1 MQNDRKIGNIYE
13 DMACNYLKQQGVLIL
28 QRNFHIR
35 QGEIDIV
42 GSKDGVL
49 LFIEVKYRK
58 NVSKGFP
65 QEAVGRDKQRQI
77 CRVAMFYYSF
87 HNISLN
93 HPCRFDVIAICGN
106 KITWIKDAFPFC
118 MA

>member
-42 GSKDGVL
+42 GSKDDVL

-58 NVSKGFP
+58 MLPKDYLRKQWDEINKGRLA
-65 QEAVGRDKQRQI
+65 E
-77 CRVAMFYYSF
+77 
-87 HNISLN
+87 L
-93 HPCRFDVIAICGN
+93 PCFIIRFTI
-106 KITWIKDAFPFC
+106 FR
-118 MA
+118 

>member
-1 MQNDRKIGNIYE
+1 MQNDRKVGNIYE

-28 QRNFHIR
+28 QRNFRIR

-49 LFIEVKYRK
+49 LFFEVKYRK
-58 NVSKGFP
+58 NHSIGFP
-65 QEAVGRDKQRQI
+65 QEAVGQKKQKQI
-77 CRVAMFYYSF
+77 CKVALFYYSF

-106 KITWIKDAFPFC
+106 EITWIKDAFPFC
-118 MA
+118 VA

>member
-1 MQNDRKIGNIYE
+1 MVWDKKNFSIRGWRDFAQRNCMQNDRKIGTIYE
-13 DMACNYLKQQGVLIL
+13 DMACNQLKQQGVQIL
-28 QRNFHIR
+28 QRNFCIR

-87 HNISLN
+87 HNISLSSL
-93 HPCRFDVIAICGN
+93 
-106 KITWIKDAFPFC
+106 
-118 MA
+118 

>member
-42 GSKDGVL
+42 GSNDGVL
-49 LFIEVKYRK
+49 LFI
-58 NVSKGFP
+58 
-65 QEAVGRDKQRQI
+65 
-77 CRVAMFYYSF
+77 
-87 HNISLN
+87 
-93 HPCRFDVIAICGN
+93 
-106 KITWIKDAFPFC
+106 
-118 MA
+118 